1 MVLKRNMQK
10 KGQLRENVQKNK
22 INIRSSSFLPVILEK
37 AGTQKFLLASWI
49 PGPRSATP
57 GMTKI
62 FMTSPLTPLLQGE
75 GSKDSLSVC
84 GHTQAGLI
92 FFNLC
97 GWDLWMRLY
106 FLLRVYKGR
115 FFVMKRYKGAR

>member
-37 AGTQKFLLASWI
+37 AGIQKFLLASWI
-49 PGPRSATP
+49 PSPRSATP

-62 FMTSPLTPLLQGE
+62 FMTSPPTPLLQGE
-75 GSKDSLSVC
+75 GSKGGISKSAVC
-84 GHTQAGLI
+84 ADVEYNLLQLGELIYKSTQGGL
-92 FFNLC
+92 
-97 GWDLWMRLY
+97 
-106 FLLRVYKGR
+106 
-115 FFVMKRYKGAR
+115 